1 MKYAL
6 GRRIATLVA
15 ASLFLAVAAPAGAT
29 IYRTPTGYSIKN
41 LYVFGDSLSDVG
53 NIFALT
59 LGASPPAAAGYVG
72 GRFTNGGNYT
82 DYLAASLGVANTASL
97 LGGSNYAFGG
107 AKIDASQLPPLGL
120 LTQYGGMY
128 APAHLVA
135 DPNALFIVYG
145 GGNDIN
151 SLSVN
156 LNDSLNNLG
165 LIVGGL
171 IQMGA
176 TNIVIPNAPDLGRTP
191 DNINTQDAAAKTAR
205 SKAFNAGLA
214 TMVAALESTFLIDL
228 LTPDV
233 FGFSANILDNP
244 ATYGLTNVTDSCLG
258 NLACMADPSHN
269 FYWDGIHPT
278 TKMYKLMADDLLA
291 LIDQHAVPAPATL
304 ALVALGLLGLGWS
317 RRRSN

>member
-53 NIFALT
+53 NIFAST
-59 LGASPPAAAGYVG
+59 GGAIPPAAAGYVG

-107 AKIDASQLPPLGL
+107 AKIDASQSPPGL

-278 TKMYKLMADDLLA
+278 TKMYKLMAGDLLA